1 MRFILGI
8 ILIVLSP
15 STVSQNVLPNST
27 IRLTNSN
34 KNSMIIAKNLSED
47 MEYEDETED
56 NELSAGQIRTS
67 KAIPKNTKS
76 SNRPGIPTSNSDWKK
91 LETEIDP
98 ERRKQLTIQG
108 LKTIEALEEKGN
120 SSAVRQI
127 SRILLSH
134 SLPEVRARAAQSLGK
149 LGKGVRSL
157 HKAIDTDGYQVRQE
171 AYKSLEKLGQRQS
184 LKYFLKGIKS
194 TDPEIRISCFRGLGK
209 TKSSIARN
217 ILLKEGISSPDHT
230 ILAAS
235 LIGLGYF
242 SRKED
247 IELFKKYL
255 DSEVTDVKSA
265 AVIALGISKI
275 PVTTHLLLKYY
286 ETNPSMEPDVIH
298 ALSQKKNL
306 AGTLALIKIM
316 NNSKNE
322 NYQGMIQK
330 ELYLRRAFGNYAI
343 VKTNTATLRKFHKAS
358 SEKVAIL
365 QKGDVAKIRKATEKL
380 YKATMNKEILED
392 RYYLLQVVNMDSQ
405 TRKQI
410 IQGWVFGPKIEV
422 INLTPPQKEIKEK
435 STTFKKPSDIA
446 DESSEEFD
454 EDSEDEAGAPPTKKE
469 IIVPFTKK
477 ETPQT
482 SGEAEFYDEDED
494 E

>member
-1 MRFILGI
+1 MRSILGI
-8 ILIVLSP
+8 IIIVFAP
-15 STVSQNVLPNST
+15 SIFSQDSLPNST

-34 KNSMIIAKNLSED
+34 KNSAIIAKNLPD
-47 MEYEDETED
+47 DAEYEDETEED
-56 NELSAGQIRTS
+56 DLSAGQIGTS
-67 KAIPKNTKS
+67 KTTPKNTKS

-98 ERRKQLTIQG
+98 EKRKVLTIQG
-108 LKTIEALEEKGN
+108 LKTIEALEEKGTN
-120 SSAVRQI
+120 SAVRQI

-134 SLPEVRARAAQSLGK
+134 PLPEVRARAAQSLGK
-149 LGKGVRSL
+149 LGRGTRSL

-171 AYKSLEKLGQRQS
+171 AYKSLERLGQRQS
-184 LKYFLKGIKS
+184 LKYFIKGIKS
-194 TDPEIRISCFRGLGK
+194 TDSEIRISSFKGLGK

-217 ILLKEGISSPDHT
+217 ILLKEGITSPDHT

-255 DSEVTDVKSA
+255 DSEVTEVKSA
-265 AVIALGISKI
+265 AIIALGVSKVPI
-275 PVTTHLLLKYY
+275 TTNLLLKYY

-343 VKTNTATLRKFHKAS
+343 VKTNTATIRKFHKAS

-380 YKATMNKEILED
+380 FKAKMNKEILED
-392 RYYLLQVVNMDSQ
+392 RYYLLQTINTDPLAK
-405 TRKQI
+405 KQI

-422 INLTPPQKEIKEK
+422 INLTPPPKEIKEK
-435 STTFKKPSDIA
+435 PVASKKPSSIP
-446 DESSEEFD
+446 DESEDYD
-454 EDSEDEAGAPPTKKE
+454 EDSEDEAGSPPAKKE
-469 IIVPFTKK
+469 IIVPSTKK
-477 ETPQT
+477 DIPQT